1 MQEIW
6 KDIPNYEEI
15 YQVSNLGN
23 VKSLSRENY
32 SGKGMKISKE
42 RILKQHL
49 DNRYYYQVKLYK
61 DKKLK
66 TFKVHKLVAMA
77 FLNHTPCG
85 YKLVVD
91 HINDNSLDNRIENLQ
106 VVSQR
111 DNAFKT
117 QGKYTSKYKGVFWNK
132 ERNKWQTNIYINGK
146 TKHLGRFDSEYEA
159 HLKYQEALN
168 NI

>member
-1 MQEIW
+1 MIEIW
-6 KDIPNYEEI
+6 KDIPNYEGI

-42 RILKQHL
+42 RILKQNL

-77 FLNHTPCG
+77 FLNHVPCG

-91 HINDNSLDNRIENLQ
+91 HINDNPKDNRVENLQ
-106 VVSQR
+106 IVTQR
-111 DNAFKT
+111 ENAFKS
-117 QGKYTSKYKGVFWNK
+117 QGKYSSQYKGVLWDK
-132 ERNKWQTNIYINGK
+132 ERNKWQAKIYVNGK
-146 TKHLGRFDSEYEA
+146 TKYLGRFDSEYQA

-168 NI
+168 NM

>member
-1 MQEIW
+1 MIEIW
-6 KDIPNYEEI
+6 KDIPNYEGI

-111 DNAFKT
+111 HNAFKT
-117 QGKYTSKYKGVFWNK
+117 QGKYTSQYKGVLWDK
-132 ERNKWQTNIYINGK
+132 ERNKWQAKIYVNGK
-146 TKHLGRFDSEYEA
+146 TKYLGRFDSEYEA

-168 NI
+168 NM